1 MEVQMR
7 GRPVLLAGA
16 VKTAENSPRRA
27 ESVSTSD
34 TLCLHTASG
43 ASRPVMTA
51 PPVTTV
57 RDI

>member
-7 GRPVLLAGA
+7 RRPVFFAGEL
-16 VKTAENSPRRA
+16 KTAENSPKRS
-27 ESVSTSD
+27 ESISTSD